1 VRVIRKSFRFAL
13 SLLSVAFAVYATA
26 GAQKPA
32 PKVTHTTAPPKA
44 KPEVKP
50 THPAVPKVAE
60 SFTGIAS
67 KLGTTPTALETAFET
82 ARAANPKLTHG
93 QFIAAN
99 VLAQNLSGKNPTITV
114 QAILDGLK
122 SGKSIG
128 KTLQGLGLSA
138 KDADAAEDA
147 AQKEIKTAEKA
158 AKEAA
163 EEAKDKKPDKDDLP
177 KTPKT
182 PESFNNLA
190 SKLGTT
196 SAALETQFEAA
207 RTADP
212 KLTRRE
218 FLLADLVAQNLG
230 ATNKAVTLQALLNG
244 EKGKGDRNLNKVLV
258 GLGLTKKQADEA
270 TDAAE
275 KELKA
280 AEKPAKP

>member
-1 VRVIRKSFRFAL
+1 MSVRSRLFRSGL
-13 SLLSVAFAVYATA
+13 GLLVVAFGGYATA
-26 GAQKPA
+26 AAQRPA

-50 THPAVPKVAE
+50 THPAAPRIPE

-67 KLGTTPTALETAFET
+67 KLNTTPTALETAFEAAHT
-82 ARAANPKLTHG
+82 ANPKLTHG
-93 QFIAAN
+93 EFIAAN
-99 VLAQNLSGKNPTITV
+99 VIAKDLGAKNSAITV

-128 KTLQGLGLSA
+128 KTLQGFGLSA

-158 AKEAA
+158 AREAA
-163 EEAKDKKPDKDDLP
+163 KPTPPEPKIPKSFDD
-177 KTPKT
+177 
-182 PESFNNLA
+182 LA

-196 SAALETQFEAA
+196 PAALETQFEAA
-207 RTADP
+207 HTADP

-218 FLLADLVAQNLG
+218 FLIADLVAQNLG
-230 ATNKAVTLQALLNG
+230 ATNKAVTLQALLDG
-244 EKGKGDRNLNKVLV
+244 AKGKGGRNLNKVLE
-258 GLGLTKKQADEA
+258 GLGLTKKQADAA

-275 KELKA
+275 KEIKD
-280 AEKPAKP
+280 AEKPVPPKKP